1 MLERM
6 EYPFSAK
13 ETYLALTLMTRHA
26 TVKCTTFPRLLKYPL
41 FVFHRVPTFLP
52 LPRYQTCKNILNSY
66 ILGWQL
72 SNCGFFLE
80 NQRQFFHGIK

>member
-26 TVKCTTFPRLLKYPL
+26 TVKCITFPRLLKYPL
-41 FVFHRVPTFLP
+41 FVFHLLFL
-52 LPRYQTCKNILNSY
+52 LC
-66 ILGWQL
+66 
-72 SNCGFFLE
+72 
-80 NQRQFFHGIK
+80 HDIKRTKIF